1 MLNPEKIESYR
12 KKLEA
17 EKASLLLELKK
28 IERVEDFGS
37 DVDDFS
43 EEQEEAESKAN
54 ELAVAQTLKNRI
66 NEIDSALN
74 KIAAGKFGI
83 CEKCGSEIET
93 KELDIIPETHL
104 CARCK
109 KA

>member
-1 MLNPEKIESYR
+1 MNQEKTEAYR

-17 EKASLLLELKK
+17 EKISLLAELKK
-28 IERVEDFGS
+28 TERTEDFGS

-54 ELAVAQTLKNRI
+54 ELAVAQTLKDRV
-66 NEIDSALN
+66 NEIDAALN

-83 CEKCGSEIET
+83 CEKCGGEIET
-93 KELDIIPETHL
+93 KELDLIPETRL
-104 CARCK
+104 CENCK
-109 KA
+109 KT